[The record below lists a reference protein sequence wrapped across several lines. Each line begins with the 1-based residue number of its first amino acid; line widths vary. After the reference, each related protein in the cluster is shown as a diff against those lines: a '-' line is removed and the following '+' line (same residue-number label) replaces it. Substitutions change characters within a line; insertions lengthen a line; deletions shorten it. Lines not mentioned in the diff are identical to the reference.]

1 MGESLQL
8 MARVCDALELAKD
21 LREESTAKELQE
33 VLENLRVRHG
43 FSAQETTV
51 WDALFELCPHLEEP
65 FYPEKSAREVFTYLR
80 KQGRPLARS
89 TVRAILAGWG
99 LEVKGRRW

>member
-1 MGESLQL
+1 

-21 LREESTAKELQE
+21 LREESTARELQE

-43 FSAQETTV
+43 FSAQETAV